1 MNSHADYKNA
11 VIGLNDEGDYSSVID
26 IEPVNY
32 NLHLLKFLVN
42 FETCL
47 SGFKLYIFR
56 TLDYQSERT

>member
-32 NLHLLKFLVN
+32 NLNILKF
-42 FETCL
+42 E
-47 SGFKLYIFR
+47 
-56 TLDYQSERT
+56 